1 MGDYLT
7 TASYNN
13 FKDIPYLNG
22 GSSNSKVYI
31 NPDLSELKN
40 IKDLAINSYYNTDSG
55 YNTELIGYNTE
66 LIDYY
71 DNGSGTVYD
80 DSTSNLSDLHKMVG
94 ESLVENEKYIK
105 DEYSNRLNH
114 AIKVENLYKNFEN
127 IEKYNHVLHEMAE
140 EDISLDTMKIEEI
153 QNDLENKS
161 RSLEIRKYYDD
172 KMKAQTSII
181 KIVIA
186 ISLILLAISFF
197 YKINILNTN
206 IYIVLIGIGLAFI
219 VIFTI
224 GKLFDILIR
233 DNYNFDEYA
242 FIRSHYYLNK
252 GGGSIKTEDASDIPL
267 HKQND
272 LISNK
277 CLSAYNN

>member
-7 TASYNN
+7 TESYNN

-22 GSSNSKVYI
+22 GNNNSSEYI
-31 NPDLSELKN
+31 ADLSKLEY
-40 IKDLAINSYYNTDSG
+40 IKDHDING
-55 YNTELIGYNTE
+55 EYNTELIGY
-66 LIDYY
+66 Y
-71 DNGSGTVYD
+71 DKTTDPDGPYD
-80 DSTSNLSDLHKMVG
+80 SISNLSDLHKTVG

-127 IEKYNHVLHEMAE
+127 IEEYNDVLHKMAE
-140 EDISLDTMKIEEI
+140 EDISLDTLKIKEI
-153 QNDLENKS
+153 QNDLENKT
-161 RSLEIRKYYDD
+161 RSLEIRKYYED
-172 KMKAQTSII
+172 KMKTQISII
-181 KIVIA
+181 KRVI
-186 ISLILLAISFF
+186 IICIILLAIGFL
-197 YKINILNTN
+197 YKMNILNTN

-252 GGGSIKTEDASDIPL
+252 GDGSIETDDSDIPL
-267 HKQND
+267 HQQND

-277 CLSAYNN
+277 CLSAYNDSTG

>member
-22 GSSNSKVYI
+22 GQSKSSEYI
-31 NPDLSELKN
+31 TDLSKLKN
-40 IKDLAINSYYNTDSG
+40 IKDLSINSD
-55 YNTELIGYNTE
+55 YNTELIN
-66 LIDYY
+66 YY
-71 DNGSGTVYD
+71 YNGSGSGDAY
-80 DSTSNLSDLHKMVG
+80 DSTDNLSDLHKMVG

-114 AIKVENLYKNFEN
+114 VIKVENLYKNFEN
-127 IEKYNHVLHEMAE
+127 IEKYNNVLHGMAE

-181 KIVIA
+181 KIVIV

-277 CLSAYNN
+277 CLSAYNDSIA

>member
-7 TASYNN
+7 SDESYNN

-22 GSSNSKVYI
+22 GMEVSSYYVN
-31 NPDLSELKN
+31 DLSELEK
-40 IKDLAINSYYNTDSG
+40 IKDFSIDSNYNA
-55 YNTELIGYNTE
+55 ELIGY
-66 LIDYY
+66 YY
-71 DNGSGTVYD
+71 NGNGDEY
-80 DSTSNLSDLHKMVG
+80 DSTANLKDLHKTVG

-114 AIKVENLYKNFEN
+114 VIKVENLYKNFEN
-127 IEKYNHVLHEMAE
+127 IIQYNDVLHKMAE
-140 EDISLDTMKIEEI
+140 EDISLDTMKREDI
-153 QNDLENKS
+153 QKDLENKS

-267 HKQND
+267 HKQKD

-277 CLSAYNN
+277 CLSAYKASQA